1 MKNKE
6 YIEKLIYR
14 TEHYPNGKTDEE
26 IKKLYK
32 EVQNVFN
39 SDEYSYEE
47 KQLLKKKGFIEA
59 LTMMHDG
66 IE

>member
-6 YIEKLIYR
+6 YIENLIYR
-14 TEHYPNGKTDEE
+14 TEHYPDGKTDEE
-26 IKKLYK
+26 IKKLYN
-32 EVQNVFN
+32 EVHNVFK
-39 SDEYSYEE
+39 SDKYSYEE

-59 LTMMHDG
+59 LTMMYDG